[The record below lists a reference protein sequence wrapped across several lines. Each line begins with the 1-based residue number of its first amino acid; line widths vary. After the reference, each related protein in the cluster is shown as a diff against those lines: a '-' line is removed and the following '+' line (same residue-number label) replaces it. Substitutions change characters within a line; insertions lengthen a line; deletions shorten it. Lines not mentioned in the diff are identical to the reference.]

1 MFEVVELF
9 LVVDLVPV
17 EPVVLDLLPVEP
29 ALETPVLD
37 ETVGSPK
44 GRSSCA
50 ARAELV
56 EGLTN
61 VAPAGVLTLIEVFD
75 LLVAVFR
82 VLEETVGSPKQRS
95 SCAARA
101 ELRVGF
107 TQSET
112 ELGFATDCFAE
123 TDELLIP
130 IFNRN
135 ILKLRRAIRLV
146 FICIM
151 T

>member
-1 MFEVVELF
+1 L
-9 LVVDLVPV
+9 LAVDPVPV
-17 EPVVLDLLPVEP
+17 EPVVFFVVFEVVALLLSVDL
-29 ALETPVLD
+29 VLD
-37 ETVGSPK
+37 DVVGLPK

-50 ARAELV
+50 ARVELL
-56 EGLTN
+56 EGLTYF
-61 VAPAGVLTLIEVFD
+61 APAEVLTVFEVVD
-75 LLVAVFR
+75 LLLVVFL

>member
-1 MFEVVELF
+1 M
-9 LVVDLVPV
+9 
-17 EPVVLDLLPVEP
+17 
-29 ALETPVLD
+29 LD
-37 ETVGSPK
+37 EAVGLPK

-50 ARAELV
+50 ARAELL

-75 LLVAVFR
+75 LLFVVFP
-82 VLEETVGSPKQRS
+82 VLAETVGSPKQRS

-101 ELRVGF
+101 ELPAGF
-107 TQSET
+107 THNGA

-123 TDELLIP
+123 TDELPIP
-130 IFNRN
+130 IFNIN